1 MNTNSNS
8 LSAWYASIK
17 AAGEA
22 KPLQAVSVELKP
34 KRMTTKQAAQRA
46 QRVDNFSQASVD
58 LISSSVFK

>member
-1 MNTNSNS
+1 MNTNPNT

-22 KPLQAVSVELKP
+22 KPLQAVSVEP
-34 KRMTTKQAAQRA
+34 KQRRITTKQAAQRVA
-46 QRVDNFSQASVD
+46 NPSQASVD